1 MYNDKKFWTLHGESL
16 KRDKGPRYTSTNGF
30 SLETDNSRQCYPVK
44 VAVVRSIRQKVACS
58 VIVTTRSYNN
68 KFPDDVIYVSNVHHI
83 QNADRR
89 WFVVLSHCSTRA
101 IVELIFILN
110 LAIARI
116 FGEIRINV
124 YDLIIWH

>member
-1 MYNDKKFWTLHGESL
+1 MYNDKKFWTLRGESL

-44 VAVVRSIRQKVACS
+44 VAVVRSIQQKVAFS
-58 VIVTTRSYNN
+58 VIVTRSYNN

-89 WFVVLSHCSTRA
+89 WFIVLSHYSMTA

-110 LAIARI
+110 LAIRLLE
-116 FGEIRINV
+116 FSEKFV
-124 YDLIIWH
+124 